1 MRIIVTGGAGFIGS
15 WVCEAYI
22 SEGHEVLAVDN
33 LSTGSED
40 NIPPEAE
47 FIECDVRDS
56 AGLEKAFRQFRPE
69 VVNHHAA
76 QVNVRNSVEDPCLDA
91 EVNIAGSLNV
101 LKLCAE
107 HKTEKFIFSS
117 TGGALYGEPRELPA
131 DESTPAL
138 PLSPYG
144 ISKLATENY
153 VRYHSKN
160 HGFGHVILRYA
171 NVYGERQNPEGEA
184 GVIGIFCE
192 NIISGKSCSIFG
204 DGEQTRDYVH
214 ASDVSRAN
222 LLATGLKKEGTFNIG
237 TSVES
242 SVNDIARIL
251 GEVTKTGF
259 ETVHEKGRSGEVRRI
274 SLDCS
279 LASEKLGWSAE
290 VRLREGLF
298 RTWNWFLRERG

>member
-22 SEGHEVLAVDN
+22 SEGHEVLVIDN
-33 LSTGSED
+33 LSTGSKD

-47 FIECDVRDS
+47 FIECDVRDFT
-56 AGLEKAFRQFRPE
+56 GLEKAFLKFHPQ

-76 QVNVRNSVEDPCLDA
+76 QINVRDSVEDPRFDA
-91 EVNIAGSLNV
+91 DVNIAGSLNV
-101 LKLCAE
+101 LRLCAE
-107 HKTEKFIFSS
+107 HKTKKFIFSS
-117 TGGALYGEPRELPA
+117 TGGALYGEPEKLPA

-144 ISKLATENY
+144 ISKLSTEHY
-153 VRYHSKN
+153 VRYHSKS
-160 HGFGHVILRYA
+160 HGFGHMILRYA

-192 NIISGKSCSIFG
+192 NIISGKPCLIFG

-214 ASDVSRAN
+214 VSDISRAN
-222 LLATGLKKEGTFNIG
+222 LLAASLEEEGTFNIG

-242 SVNDIARIL
+242 SVNDIASIL
-251 GEVTKTGF
+251 GEVTKTEF
-259 ETVHEKGRSGEVRRI
+259 ETVHEKERPGEVRRI

-279 LASEKLGWSAE
+279 LAVEKLGWSAQ
-290 VRLREGLF
+290 VALREGLF
-298 RTWNWFLRERG
+298 RTWNWFSQKRD